1 MLSGWAACRHARQ
14 EQWAGRGGGND
25 RKKSFVIDPNTIIY
39 ICFTTVVVTL

>member
-1 MLSGWAACRHARQ
+1 MLDRSSVPGG
-14 EQWAGRGGGND
+14 EGGGND